1 MSFCFCLLVKRMPGL
16 VQNESNGKGSP
27 TKRKRLSLKFFQK
40 KEAKRALDFTEKQ
53 ENEQNPSEPKR
64 LDKCDKVVSGAPLI
78 SSAIGYEKKEELL
91 PFVGLNN
98 LGNTCYLNS
107 VLQVLYYCPGFKTG
121 MKCMSD
127 IISKKQEILKS
138 EEDPKKYQD
147 ILNGQEELPICL
159 ELICNLHSLI
169 VSMEQIQASY
179 LLNAENYTEVE
190 LATQPKRL
198 MGTLKE
204 LNPMYDGY
212 LQHDAQEVLQCILGY
227 ILEACQLLKKSA
239 SVEENVVDPE
249 TTVETK
255 INEPTEN
262 FCTNNQDGNDAA
274 QGKCEMPDLEKEEML
289 KKKKNGKR
297 KSDTQAGNAMKKS
310 KLPKDLKKTEEK
322 RQTRGKRKPSGDTIE
337 QEPDTDTK
345 SVSENG
351 TARSIAQKKTRL
363 GLRWLKP
370 AENQPSILSKFCSL
384 GKLTSNLGTKGPR
397 KNDEANGN
405 QPSCTEAANE
415 DSSTKNYCSE
425 SGCKIQCAIETTN
438 EKNGDLCET
447 EEKSTRKTAL
457 SGFELMDGMF
467 QGQLVLKTR
476 CLECECYSE
485 RRENFQ
491 DISVP
496 VQENDPKEG
505 DGSEISPEPKME
517 IKTLKWAISQFASV
531 ERIVGEDKYFCENC
545 HHYTEAERSLL
556 FDKMP
561 EVVTIHLK
569 CFAACSSDLEPYGNL
584 SKVNTPLLTPLKL
597 SLEEW
602 STREANDCYELFA
615 VVMHNGVSISS
626 GHYTAYVKMTDF
638 GSQEEVHK
646 EESAVNCAYGV
657 KQESLSEEEAKCSMC
672 PQEYDDGEISIKL
685 KGNFQTATTGK
696 TTKKN
701 AESVGLLGGQK
712 SISRF
717 DLHVSKNKND
727 SEKLGIGLKNVKS
740 DSANFREK
748 HICCIKDQ
756 SCYNSQQP
764 VTGRNIPES
773 QVPPSCCSLHEY
785 EGKWMLFDDAEVKLT
800 DEQDFLSSLS
810 PSTSCTSTP
819 YLLFYKKMANP

>member
-1 MSFCFCLLVKRMPGL
+1 MPGL
-16 VQNESNGKGSP
+16 VQNECNGRGSP

-53 ENEQNPSEPKR
+53 ENEHSPSEPKR
-64 LDKCDKVVSGAPLI
+64 LDKCDKTVSGAQLVA
-78 SSAIGYEKKEELL
+78 SAVDYEKREELL

-107 VLQVLYYCPGFKTG
+107 VLQVLYYCPGFKTR
-121 MKCMSD
+121 MEFMYD
-127 IISKKQEILKS
+127 IITKNQEMLKS
-138 EEDPKKYQD
+138 EEDPKTDQD
-147 ILNGQEELPICL
+147 ITNGREELPICL

-169 VSMEQIQASY
+169 VSMEQIQANY
-179 LLNAENYTEVE
+179 LLNAENYTEGD
-190 LATQPKRL
+190 LAIQPKRL
-198 MGTLKE
+198 MGTLRE

-227 ILEACQLLKKSA
+227 ILEACQLLKSQTSA
-239 SVEENVVDPE
+239 EEKIDPE
-249 TTVETK
+249 TRVENK
-255 INEPTEN
+255 VNRPTEISN
-262 FCTNNQDGNDAA
+262 VRNIVVQDNH
-274 QGKCEMPDLEKEEML
+274 EMPDLEKEETL
-289 KKKKNGKR
+289 KKKNGKR
-297 KSDTQAGNAMKKS
+297 KSVTQAGNAMKRS
-310 KLPKDLKKTEEK
+310 KLPNDPKNIEGK
-322 RQTRGKRKPSGDTIE
+322 RQTRGKRKPSGDNIE
-337 QEPDTDTK
+337 QEPDTDANNI
-345 SVSENG
+345 SENS
-351 TARSIAQKKTRL
+351 TAGIIAQKKTRL

-370 AENQPSILSKFCSL
+370 TVNQPSILSKFCSL
-384 GKLTSNLGTKGPR
+384 GKLTSNISTKEPS
-397 KNDEANGN
+397 NDDASGY
-405 QPSCTEAANE
+405 QPNYTINE
-415 DSSTKNYCSE
+415 DSSTNFHCCS
-425 SGCKIQCAIETTN
+425 SGCATQCIQEIAS
-438 EKNGDLCET
+438 EKNQDLSEIEDMSTSKT
-447 EEKSTRKTAL
+447 EL

-467 QGQLVLKTR
+467 QGQLVLRTR

-496 VQENDPKEG
+496 VQENDPKEKS
-505 DGSEISPEPKME
+505 SEISPEPKME

-569 CFAACSSDLEPYGNL
+569 CFAACNSELEPYGNL
-584 SKVNTPLLTPLKL
+584 SKVNTPLLTPLTL

-602 STREANDCYELFA
+602 STKEANDSYELFA

-626 GHYTAYVKMTDF
+626 GHYTAYIKMTYF
-638 GSQEEVHK
+638 GSREMPK
-646 EESAVNCAYGV
+646 EESALNCAHGV
-657 KQESLSEEEAKCSMC
+657 KQESVTEEQAKNSVCSH
-672 PQEYDDGEISIKL
+672 EYDDGEISVKL
-685 KGNFQTATTGK
+685 KGNFQAAASGK

-712 SISRF
+712 NLSSF
-717 DLHVSKNKND
+717 DLYASKNKND
-727 SEKLGIGLKNVKS
+727 PEKPRFALKENDKL
-740 DSANFREK
+740 DSVNFEDK
-748 HICCIKDQ
+748 YNCFNDQ
-756 SCYNSQQP
+756 SSFNSQHGVP
-764 VTGRNIPES
+764 KTGRNAPENG
-773 QVPPSCCSLHEY
+773 VPPSCCSLQEY

-810 PSTSCTSTP
+810 PSTSCASTP

>member
-1 MSFCFCLLVKRMPGL
+1 MPGL
-16 VQNESNGKGSP
+16 MQNESNGRGSP

-53 ENEQNPSEPKR
+53 ENEQSPSEPKK
-64 LDKCDKVVSGAPLI
+64 LDKCDKIVSGGPLI
-78 SSAIGYEKKEELL
+78 SSAVGYEKREELL

-121 MKCMSD
+121 MKFMHD
-127 IISKKQEILKS
+127 IISKKLKC
-138 EEDPKKYQD
+138 EEDTKKEQD
-147 ILNGQEELPICL
+147 ILNDQEELPICL
-159 ELICNLHSLI
+159 KLICNLQSLI
-169 VSMEQIQASY
+169 VSMELIQASY
-179 LLNAENYTEVE
+179 LLNAENYTEGE

-198 MGTLKE
+198 MSTLKE

-227 ILEACQLLKKSA
+227 ILEACQLLKRSA
-239 SVEENVVDPE
+239 SVEENAASE
-249 TTVETK
+249 TTVENQTK
-255 INEPTEN
+255 RPTEMP
-262 FCTNNQDGNDAA
+262 CSSKLLIGNDAV
-274 QGKCEMPDLEKEEML
+274 QNDCEMPDLETEEML

-310 KLPKDLKKTEEK
+310 KLPKDLRKSEEK
-322 RQTRGKRKPSGDTIE
+322 RQTRRTRKSSGDAIE
-337 QEPDTDTK
+337 QEPDIDAR

-351 TARSIAQKKTRL
+351 IVRLVAHKKAEL

-370 AENQPSILSKFCSL
+370 TVKQPSILSKFCSL
-384 GKLTSNLGTKGPR
+384 GKLTSNRGIKEP
-397 KNDEANGN
+397 KKDDEANGN
-405 QPSCTEAANE
+405 HPRCAKVANAKSLTEHYCSASSCKANCATEIANE
-415 DSSTKNYCSE
+415 RNGSVCE
-425 SGCKIQCAIETTN
+425 IE
-438 EKNGDLCET
+438 D
-447 EEKSTRKTAL
+447 KSTRKAEL

-467 QGQLVLKTR
+467 QGQLVLRTR

-569 CFAACSSDLEPYGNL
+569 CFAACSSELEPYGNL
-584 SKVNTPLLTPLKL
+584 SKVNTPLLTPLQL

-602 STREANDCYELFA
+602 STRETSDCYELFA

-626 GHYTAYVKMTDF
+626 GHYTAYVKMTNF
-638 GSQEEVHK
+638 GSQEMPK
-646 EESAVNCAYGV
+646 EESTMTGAYGV
-657 KQESLSEEEAKCSMC
+657 KQELLGEEEAKSFIC
-672 PQEYDDGEISIKL
+672 PQEYDDGEISVKM
-685 KGNFQTATTGK
+685 KGNFQTPTTGK

-712 SISRF
+712 SMSSF
-717 DLHVSKNKND
+717 DLHVPKSKND
-727 SEKLGIGLKNVKS
+727 PEKPGTRSRENVKS
-740 DSANFREK
+740 DDNLKEK
-748 HICCIKDQ
+748 HINSIKDQ
-756 SCYNSQQP
+756 SSCSNHQGVSE
-764 VTGRNIPES
+764 TWRNIPENQVS
-773 QVPPSCCSLHEY
+773 QSCCNLLEY

-800 DEQDFLSSLS
+800 DEEDFLSSLS
-810 PSTSCTSTP
+810 PSSSCTSTP

>member
-1 MSFCFCLLVKRMPGL
+1 MPSL
-16 VQNESNGKGSP
+16 VQNESNGRGSP

-53 ENEQNPSEPKR
+53 ENEQHFSEPKR
-64 LDKCDKVVSGAPLI
+64 LDKCDKVVSGATLL
-78 SSAIGYEKKEELL
+78 SSAVGYEKREELL

-121 MKCMSD
+121 MKYMYN
-127 IISKKQEILKS
+127 IISEKQETLKS
-138 EEDPKKYQD
+138 EEDPKKDQD
-147 ILNGQEELPICL
+147 ALNGQEELPICL

-169 VSMEQIQASY
+169 VSMEQILASY
-179 LLNAENYTEVE
+179 LLNAETCTEGE

-239 SVEENVVDPE
+239 SAEENVIDLE
-249 TTVETK
+249 TTVENK
-255 INEPTEN
+255 MNGLTET
-262 FCTNNQDGNDAA
+262 FCTNNLIVGNDTV
-274 QGKCEMPDLEKEEML
+274 QSDREMPDLEKEEML

-310 KLPKDLKKTEEK
+310 KLPKDLKKIEEK

-337 QEPDTDTK
+337 QEPDIDVK

-370 AENQPSILSKFCSL
+370 TVNQPSILTKFCSL

-397 KNDEANGN
+397 KDNEANEN
-405 QPSCTEAANE
+405 QPSCTEAENV
-415 DSSTKNYCSE
+415 DSSTENCCSA
-425 SGCKIQCAIETTN
+425 SGCNTQCAIESTN
-438 EKNGDLCET
+438 EKNGDLCAVED
-447 EEKSTRKTAL
+447 KSTRKTEL

-467 QGQLVLKTR
+467 QGQLVLRTR

-569 CFAACSSDLEPYGNL
+569 CFAVCSSELEPYGNL
-584 SKVNTPLLTPLKL
+584 SKVNTPLLTPLQL

-638 GSQEEVHK
+638 GSQKMHK
-646 EESAVNCAYGV
+646 EESGLNCV
-657 KQESLSEEEAKCSMC
+657 KQEPVSEEEAKSSVC

-696 TTKKN
+696 TSKKN

-712 SISRF
+712 SISSF
-717 DLHVSKNKND
+717 DLYVSKNKND
-727 SEKLGIGLKNVKS
+727 PEKPGIGLKDNVKS
-740 DSANFREK
+740 DSVNFREK
-748 HICCIKDQ
+748 HIRSIKDQ
-756 SCYNSQQP
+756 SCCNSQQGVS
-764 VTGRNIPES
+764 VTGRNVPEN
-773 QVPPSCCSLHEY
+773 QVPQSYCSLQEY

>member
-1 MSFCFCLLVKRMPGL
+1 MPGL
-16 VQNESNGKGSP
+16 VQNEINGRGSP

-53 ENEQNPSEPKR
+53 ENEQSPSEPKK
-64 LDKCDKVVSGAPLI
+64 LDKCDKVVFGVPLI
-78 SSAIGYEKKEELL
+78 SSAVGYEKREELL

-121 MKCMSD
+121 MKFMYD
-127 IISKKQEILKS
+127 IISKKYEILKS
-138 EEDPKKYQD
+138 EEEPKKVQD

-159 ELICNLHSLI
+159 ELICNLHGLI

-179 LLNAENYTEVE
+179 LLNAENCPEGE

-198 MGTLKE
+198 MSTLKE

-227 ILEACQLLKKSA
+227 ILEACQLLRKSA
-239 SVEENVVDPE
+239 SVEENVDPE
-249 TTVETK
+249 TTVENK
-255 INEPTEN
+255 MNRPTEIT
-262 FCTNNQDGNDAA
+262 CSNNLIIGNDAV
-274 QGKCEMPDLEKEEML
+274 QEDHEMPDLEKEEML
-289 KKKKNGKR
+289 KKRKNGKR

-310 KLPKDLKKTEEK
+310 KLPKDVRKAEEK
-322 RQTRGKRKPSGDTIE
+322 RQTRRTRKPSGEAIE
-337 QEPDTDTK
+337 QEPDIDAR

-351 TARSIAQKKTRL
+351 IVHSVAHKKTEL

-370 AENQPSILSKFCSL
+370 TVKQPSILSKFCSL
-384 GKLTSNLGTKGPR
+384 GKRTSNQGIKEPR
-397 KNDEANGN
+397 KGEEANGN
-405 QPSCTEAANE
+405 QPQCTETSNE
-415 DSSTKNYCSE
+415 NGSIEQYYSA
-425 SGCKIQCAIETTN
+425 SGCKAHCATETPN
-438 EKNGDLCET
+438 KKNGSVSET
-447 EEKSTRKTAL
+447 EDKSTRKAEL

-467 QGQLVLKTR
+467 QGQLVLRTR

-569 CFAACSSDLEPYGNL
+569 CFAACSSELEPYGNL
-584 SKVNTPLLTPLKL
+584 SKVNTPLLTPLQL

-602 STREANDCYELFA
+602 STKETSDCYELFA
-615 VVMHNGVSISS
+615 VVMHNGMSISS
-626 GHYTAYVKMTDF
+626 GHYTAYVKMTHF
-638 GSQEEVHK
+638 SSQEMPK
-646 EESAVNCAYGV
+646 EESTMNCTYGV
-657 KQESLSEEEAKCSMC
+657 KQEPLSEEAKSSICS
-672 PQEYDDGEISIKL
+672 QEYDDGEISVKL
-685 KGNFQTATTGK
+685 KGNFQTATNGK

-712 SISRF
+712 SMSSF
-717 DLHVSKNKND
+717 DLYVPKTKND
-727 SEKLGIGLKNVKS
+727 TEKPGTRLKENAKS
-740 DSANFREK
+740 DNFKEK
-748 HICCIKDQ
+748 HINSIKDQ
-756 SCYNSQQP
+756 SCCNNQQA
-764 VTGRNIPES
+764 VSETGSNIPENQVS
-773 QVPPSCCSLHEY
+773 QSCCNLLEY